1 MKVGVVFGVSGLAN
15 PKAFEKRVSEFLTA
29 LAKDFEV
36 VGGFVLSS
44 KGDFKE
50 AKGELNFNEVDALVL
65 YPLTG
70 GTEGF
75 LKEFF
80 VFRRPTVIFG
90 DPFNNSTA
98 AGIEIREFLRERLVP
113 STLVKT
119 MDELKAALLA
129 YDDSLETLEPFLR
142 ARLGLI
148 GRISPWLVNEKFDL
162 PYTKISL
169 KKFYEY
175 YDKVPDEEG
184 WKVVEEI
191 FERASEIKEP
201 GKEALTKA
209 GKMYLAIKEIL
220 HDYRLD
226 GFTIGCFDLI
236 GKLKATPCLAL
247 AMFNAEGIPAG
258 CEGELNSLLG
268 MYIIRKYFD
277 KPAFMGNVADFGEN
291 HITIAHCTA
300 PLLWKYRLRSHFESG
315 IGVGV
320 DVEFPTGKAALF
332 KIRGRR
338 AVVAGVEVAGNEH
351 LENRCRTQVKLKI
364 DDAPE
369 FLDGTLGNHH
379 LLAYVDPEELAD
391 LLSEL
396 GFEVML
402 Y

>member
-1 MKVGVVFGVSGLAN
+1 MKVGVAFGLSELAN
-15 PKAFEKRVSEFLTA
+15 PKSFEKKASEFLTA
-29 LAKDFEV
+29 LARDFDV
-36 VGGFVLSS
+36 VGGFMLSS
-44 KGDFKE
+44 KADFRE
-50 AKGELNFNEVDALVL
+50 AKEELNFNEVDAIVL

-90 DPFNNSTA
+90 DPFNNSLA

-113 STLVKT
+113 STLVK
-119 MDELKAALLA
+119 DVNELKAALLA
-129 YDDSLETLEPFLR
+129 YEDSLETLEPFLR

-148 GRISPWLVNEKFDL
+148 GRISPWLVNEKFEL
-162 PYTKISL
+162 PYTRISL

-175 YDKVPDEEG
+175 YDRVSDEDG

-191 FERASEIKEP
+191 FERASEVKEP
-201 GKEALTKA
+201 GKDALTKA
-209 GKMYLAIKEIL
+209 GRIYLAIKEIL
-220 HDYRLD
+220 RGYRLD

-236 GKLKATPCLAL
+236 GKLNALAL

-258 CEGELNSLLG
+258 CEGELSSLLG
-268 MYIIRKYFD
+268 MYIVRRYFD
-277 KPAFMGNVADFGEN
+277 EPAFMGNVADFGEN
-291 HITIAHCTA
+291 HVIIAHCTA
-300 PLLWKYRLRSHFESG
+300 PLLWRYRLRSHFESG
-315 IGVGV
+315 LGVGV
-320 DVEFPTGKAALF
+320 DVEFPKGKASLF
-332 KIRGRR
+332 KLRGRR

-351 LENRCRTQVKLKI
+351 LENRCRTQVKLRLE
-364 DDAPE
+364 DAPE